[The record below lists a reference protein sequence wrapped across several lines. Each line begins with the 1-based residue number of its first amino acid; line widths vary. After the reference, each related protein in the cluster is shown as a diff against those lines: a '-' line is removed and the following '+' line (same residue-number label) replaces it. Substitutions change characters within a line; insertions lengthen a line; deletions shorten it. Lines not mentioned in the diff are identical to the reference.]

1 MHVLIYSRRVVCA
14 RKGGDQVCPTRRR
27 TVRRRRRWHAVAAEW
42 SRMYAAV
49 VDRMTPKNNTRDGR
63 VSCLTYRHLSVYY
76 NVYFLRIN
84 ITFFFFTYRT
94 LVVFFDVFFFKHRGV
109 TTMVS
114 NNCVRWTIVE
124 NNLIWVHYATRCV
137 VHDYYLTKYYLVKAV
152 FVFWLTFWNVFV
164 TFYKW
169 Q

>member
-27 TVRRRRRWHAVAAEW
+27 TVRRRRRHAAAAEW

-49 VDRMTPKNNTRDGR
+49 VDRMTPKNKTRDGR
-63 VSCLTYRHLSVYY
+63 ASCLTYRHLSVYY

-84 ITFFFFTYRT
+84 ITFFFF
-94 LVVFFDVFFFKHRGV
+94 DVPDTCRFLSRFFKTRMV

-124 NNLIWVHYATRCV
+124 NNLTLVHYT
-137 VHDYYLTKYYLVKAV
+137 
-152 FVFWLTFWNVFV
+152 TFII
-164 TFYKW
+164 
-169 Q
+169 